1 MYLVYK
7 YLNKQYVI
15 LIFIKC
21 SKFLKITFKANN
33 N

>member
-15 LIFIKC
+15 LFLIKC
-21 SKFLKITFKANN
+21 SKFLKITFKTNN